1 MFVLCCDYLV
11 TIGLSSPAA
20 GVETLVKA
28 SGEKIGSLCFQ
39 LQMTG
44 YLFRNAEYVL
54 ALRDLLKLKGKASI
68 RDYKRAFGRLDTDG
82 SGYIEISEIQKLFDD
97 VYGGKAPP
105 VEIKAF
111 LQFFDQNN
119 DGKISWEEFETGLGA
134 AVATQRDKGEAAAAL
149 LGVDLDDDENDD
161 DDDDDEEEVIDIN
174 TDVSGTFVKY
184 HVLCNAAALYTPS
197 LTIGVRVYVCMNR
210 HN

>member
-1 MFVLCCDYLV
+1 M
-11 TIGLSSPAA
+11 
-20 GVETLVKA
+20 VKA

-68 RDYKRAFGRLDTDG
+68 RDYKRAFGRLDSDG

-97 VYGGKAPP
+97 VYDGKAPQ
-105 VEIKAF
+105 VEINAF

-134 AVATQRDKGEAAAAL
+134 AVATQREKGPAAAAL
-149 LGVDLDDDENDD
+149 LGVDLEDD
-161 DDDDDEEEVIDIN
+161 DDDDDDDDDEVIDIN
-174 TDVSGTFVKY
+174 TDVSGTF
-184 HVLCNAAALYTPS
+184 HAMTRDICFLSCHS
-197 LTIGVRVYVCMNR
+197 
-210 HN
+210 H